1 MAGALSLA
9 SQIIGLRVV
18 SRELSASELT
28 VASVLVCALCGLSLG
43 ALIAGRLA
51 DRKQLKQQLSEPTS
65 NDRRGNVLAF
75 ANILLALAAIAV
87 LVLALAGRELAGGLR
102 GFGEESLQVFC
113 FLLATVLPIN
123 LLLGGIVPVLTKAM
137 SKTVDDVQAAFGWV
151 YAWETFGAAVGAWGV
166 VFVAVPT
173 FGAITSL
180 SAAAL
185 VVLGWTIAVLLLGWR
200 RGESCLLYT
209 SPSPRD
215 LSTSRMPS
223 SA

>member
-1 MAGALSLA
+1 MDRLEDGLRLFLTCGTAFFAGALSLV

-51 DRKQLKQQLSEPTS
+51 DRKQLKPPNGESTS
-65 NDRRGNVLAF
+65 DGRSGNALAFGNVL
-75 ANILLALAAIAV
+75 LGLAAMAV
-87 LVLALAGRELAGGLR
+87 LVLALAGRELADGLR

-113 FLLATVLPIN
+113 FLLVTVLPIN

-151 YAWETFGAAVGAWGV
+151 YA
-166 VFVAVPT
+166 
-173 FGAITSL
+173 
-180 SAAAL
+180 
-185 VVLGWTIAVLLLGWR
+185 
-200 RGESCLLYT
+200 CLLYT

-215 LSTSRMPS
+215 GLLSRMPS